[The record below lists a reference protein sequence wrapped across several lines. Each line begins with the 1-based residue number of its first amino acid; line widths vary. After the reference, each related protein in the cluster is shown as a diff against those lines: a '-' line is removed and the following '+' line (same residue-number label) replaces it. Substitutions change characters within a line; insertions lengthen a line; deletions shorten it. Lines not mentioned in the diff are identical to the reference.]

1 MTKGPFSYKSLPK
14 RKVACPICDGQEFE
28 ILASRDRY
36 DMGVSTAGCKSCGLV
51 MTNPMLA
58 SEAMNEFYSHHY
70 RQYYHKVEVPTLE
83 HIQAYELDRRAAYTA
98 DYLSQYGLLAD
109 CKRMLD
115 VGCGEGS
122 ILREVKRRSPETY
135 LIGIEPGQGFS
146 KFARIHA
153 DCIVYASLSELITR
167 QDSAFDLIVV
177 NHVLEHVDNPVQ
189 FLLTLKQVL
198 SDDGKI
204 YLDVPDV
211 SAYSNVT
218 DLHIAHLYHFS
229 TRTLAA
235 ATERAGLQIVA
246 TEQHCPPRHP
256 RSIRCVLGLR
266 RSSDGLL
273 LSSKQLDDANVHDLI
288 RSINRRARLYFVR
301 QRIIGRLLS
310 AARGLF
316 RKAFSRG

>member
-1 MTKGPFSYKSLPK
+1 
-14 RKVACPICDGQEFE
+14 
-28 ILASRDRY
+28 
-36 DMGVSTAGCKSCGLV
+36 
-51 MTNPMLA
+51 MTNPMPA

-122 ILREVKRRSPETY
+122 ILKEVKRRSPNTS
-135 LIGIEPGQGFS
+135 LIGIEPGHGFS
-146 KFARIHA
+146 KFAQQYAGCVI
-153 DCIVYASLSELITR
+153 YASFSELIS
-167 QDSAFDLIVV
+167 QQVSEFDLIVV
-177 NHVLEHVDNPVQ
+177 NHVLEHVENPVQ
-189 FLLTLKQVL
+189 FLLSLKQVL
-198 SDDGKI
+198 SDEGKI

-211 SAYSNVT
+211 SAYSDVT

-229 TRTLAA
+229 MRTLAA
-235 ATERAGLQIVA
+235 ATEKAGLQIVA
-246 TEQHCPPRHP
+246 AEQHCPPRHP
-256 RSIRCVLGLR
+256 RSIRCVLGVR

-273 LSSKQLDDANVHDLI
+273 LSRKQLDDATVHNLI
-288 RSINRRARLYFVR
+288 RSINRRARLYFFR
-301 QRIIGRLLS
+301 QRIIGRLLG

-316 RKAFSRG
+316 RKVFSRS